1 VLEVRGLS
9 FELCLYERRK
19 DNNMA
24 FMHFDESIEM
34 IQNLE
39 INNYKTKKLYLVD
52 TLGYVLAE
60 DVVAD
65 HNSPEFPTS
74 AMDGYAIIHED
85 MTLGTLKVGSINPAG
100 SALKEEVI
108 GGTCIK
114 TFTGSL
120 MPHGADTLIPIENVE
135 VDGDEI
141 IIKEEV
147 PQGFSVREVGENY
160 AKGQM
165 LIPKGTKIDFPQ
177 IGVMASLNIANVLV
191 YEKPTVAIIS
201 TGSELLELGEEQT
214 NDSQIRSSNNYILE
228 AIVNK
233 YDGIPMQ
240 LGCIKDDKASITTAI
255 SDALEKSDIVV
266 TTGGV
271 SVGDFDFVKD
281 VIYELD
287 CDVVFKGVRVKPGQ
301 HIMVARKDD
310 KFIIGLPGF
319 AYSSTVTALLYLVPL
334 IEKLQQGKSCLRKVK
349 AKLAE
354 PFVKRAKKAEF
365 TACNINLMQGE
376 YYVDFKDKKVGSSA
390 ILTNMLGE
398 VALLA
403 TSEDDRSKDIGDE
416 VTVLL
421 VG

>member
-1 VLEVRGLS
+1 
-9 FELCLYERRK
+9 
-19 DNNMA
+19 MI
-24 FMHFDESIEM
+24 HFDESIEM
-34 IQNLE
+34 IKHLE
-39 INNYKTKKLYLVD
+39 INNYKTK
-52 TLGYVLAE
+52 TLPLMDAQGYVLAV
-60 DVVAD
+60 DIVAD
-65 HNSPEFPTS
+65 HNAPAFPTS

-85 MTLGTLKVGSINPAG
+85 MTLGTLRIASINPAG
-100 SALKEEVI
+100 SALTEEVI

-135 VDGDEI
+135 VEGDEI

-160 AKGQM
+160 AKGQL

-177 IGVMASLNIANVLV
+177 IGVMASLNIVDVLV

-201 TGSELLELGEEQT
+201 TGSELLDLGQEQT
-214 NDSQIRSSNNYILE
+214 NDAQIRSSNNYSLE
-228 AIVNK
+228 AIVKK
-233 YDGIPMQ
+233 YDGTPLQ
-240 LGCIKDDKASITTAI
+240 LGCIKDDKSTITKVI
-255 SDALEKSDIVV
+255 SEALDKADIVV

-281 VIYELD
+281 VIYELG

-334 IEKLQQGKSCLRKVK
+334 IEKFQQGKCALRTVK
-349 AKLAE
+349 AKLKE
-354 PFVKRAKKAEF
+354 PFSKRAKKAEF
-365 TACNINLMQGE
+365 TACNVSLVQGE
-376 YYVDFKDKKVGSSA
+376 YYVDFRDKKVGSSA
-390 ILTNMLGE
+390 ILTNMLGDC
-398 VALLA
+398 ALLI
-403 TSEDDRSKDIGDE
+403 TSEEEGSKEIGDE
-416 VTVLL
+416 VNVLL
-421 VG
+421 FG

>member
-1 VLEVRGLS
+1 
-9 FELCLYERRK
+9 
-19 DNNMA
+19 
-24 FMHFDESIEM
+24 MHFDESIEM

-52 TLGYVLAE
+52 ALGYVLAE
-60 DVVAD
+60 DIVAD

-160 AKGQM
+160 TKGQL

-240 LGCIKDDKASITTAI
+240 LGCIKDDKVSITTAI

-281 VIYELD
+281 VIYELG
-287 CDVVFKGVRVKPGQ
+287 CDIVFQGVRVKPGQ
-301 HIMVARKDD
+301 HIMLARKDD

-319 AYSSTVTALLYLVPL
+319 AYSSTVTALLYVVPL
-334 IEKLQQGKSCLRKVK
+334 IEKLQQGKSSLRKIK

-365 TACNINLMQGE
+365 TACNVNLIQGE

-390 ILTNMLGE
+390 ILTNMLGN

-403 TSEDDRSKDIGDE
+403 TSEDDTSKDVGDE

-421 VG
+421 LD

>member
-1 VLEVRGLS
+1 
-9 FELCLYERRK
+9 
-19 DNNMA
+19 M
-24 FMHFDESIEM
+24 FMHFDESMQM
-34 IQNLE
+34 IDDLE
-39 INNYKTKKLYLVD
+39 INNYKTKKLYVVD
-52 TLGYVLAE
+52 ALGYVLAE
-60 DVVAD
+60 DVIAD

-74 AMDGYAIIHED
+74 AMDGYAIVHED
-85 MTLGTLKVGSINPAG
+85 MTLGRLKVGSINPAG
-100 SALKEEVI
+100 SVVREKVI

-120 MPHGADTLIPIENVE
+120 MPDGADTLIPIENVE
-135 VDGDEI
+135 VEGDEI

-147 PQGFSVREVGENY
+147 SQGFAVREVGENY
-160 AKGQM
+160 TEGQM
-165 LIPKGTKIDFPQ
+165 LIPKGTKIDFAQ

-233 YDGIPMQ
+233 YDGLPMQ
-240 LGCIKDDKASITTAI
+240 LGCIKDDKESITTAI
-255 SDALEKSDIVV
+255 SDALDKSDIVV

-281 VIYELD
+281 VIYELG

-301 HIMVARKDD
+301 HIMVARKED

-334 IEKLQQGKSCLRKVK
+334 IEKLQQGRCVMQKVK
-349 AKLAE
+349 ATLKE
-354 PFVKRAKKAEF
+354 PFYKRAKKAEF
-365 TACNINLMQGE
+365 TACNVSLEEGQ
-376 YYVDFKDKKVGSSA
+376 YYVDFEGKKLGSSA
-390 ILTNMLGE
+390 ILTNMLGNA
-398 VALLA
+398 ALLV
-403 TSEDDRSKDIGDE
+403 TSEDDTSKEAGDE
-416 VTVLL
+416 VSVLL
-421 VG
+421 FG

>member
-1 VLEVRGLS
+1 
-9 FELCLYERRK
+9 
-19 DNNMA
+19 MI
-24 FMHFDESIEM
+24 HFDESIQI
-34 IQNLE
+34 IQDLE

-52 TLGYVLAE
+52 ALGYVLAE
-60 DVVAD
+60 DVIAD

-135 VDGDEI
+135 VDGDGI

-160 AKGQM
+160 AKGQL
-165 LIPKGTKIDFPQ
+165 LIAKGTKIDFPQ

-240 LGCIKDDKASITTAI
+240 LGCIKDDKATITKEI
-255 SDALEKSDIVV
+255 SDALDKSDIVV

-281 VIYELD
+281 VIYELG

-319 AYSSTVTALLYLVPL
+319 AYSSTVTALLYLIPL
-334 IEKLQQGKSCLRKVK
+334 IEKLQKGQSTLHTVK
-349 AKLAE
+349 AKLKE
-354 PFVKRAKKAEF
+354 PFIKRAKKAEF
-365 TACNINLMQGE
+365 TACNVSLIQGE

-390 ILTNMLGE
+390 ILTNMLGNA
-398 VALLA
+398 ALLV
-403 TSEDDRSKDIGDE
+403 TSEDDTSKEVGDE
-416 VTVLL
+416 VNVLL
-421 VG
+421 FG

>member
-1 VLEVRGLS
+1 ML
-9 FELCLYERRK
+9 
-19 DNNMA
+19 
-24 FMHFDESIEM
+24 HFDESIEM
-34 IQNLE
+34 IKNLE

-52 TLGYVLAE
+52 ALGYVLAE
-60 DVVAD
+60 DIVAD

-85 MTLGTLKVGSINPAG
+85 MALGTLKVGSINPAG

-135 VDGDEI
+135 VQGDEI
-141 IIKEEV
+141 AIKQEV
-147 PQGFSVREVGENY
+147 PQGFSVREPGENY
-160 AKGQM
+160 AKGQL

-201 TGSELLELGEEQT
+201 TGSELLELGQEQT
-214 NDSQIRSSNNYILE
+214 NDAQIRSSNNYILE
-228 AIVNK
+228 AIVKK
-233 YDGIPMQ
+233 YDGVPLQ
-240 LGCIKDDKASITTAI
+240 LGCIKDDKETITREITE
-255 SDALEKSDIVV
+255 ALEKSDIVV

-281 VIYELD
+281 VIREIG

-334 IEKLQQGKSCLRKVK
+334 IEKLQQGKCSLHTVK
-349 AKLAE
+349 AKLKE

-365 TACNINLMQGE
+365 TACNVTLIQGE

-390 ILTNMLGE
+390 ILTNMLGD
-398 VALLA
+398 VALLV
-403 TSEDDRSKDIGDE
+403 TSEDDTSKEIGDE
-416 VTVLL
+416 VSVLL
-421 VG
+421 FG

>member
-1 VLEVRGLS
+1 
-9 FELCLYERRK
+9 
-19 DNNMA
+19 MA

-39 INNYKTKKLYLVD
+39 INNYKTKKLYSVD

-60 DVVAD
+60 DVIAE

-100 SALKEEVI
+100 SVLKEEVI

-160 AKGQM
+160 AKGQL

-191 YEKPTVAIIS
+191 YEKPIVAIIS

-240 LGCIKDDKASITTAI
+240 LGCIKDDKVTITTAI

-281 VIYELD
+281 VIYELG

-319 AYSSTVTALLYLVPL
+319 AYSSTVTALLYLVPF
-334 IEKLQQGKSCLRKVK
+334 IEKLQQGKSSLRKVK

-376 YYVDFKDKKVGSSA
+376 YYADFKDKKTGSSA
-390 ILTNMLGE
+390 ILTNMLGN

-403 TSEDDRSKDIGDE
+403 TLEDDTSKDIGDE
-416 VTVLL
+416 VMVLL
-421 VG
+421 VD

>member
-1 VLEVRGLS
+1 
-9 FELCLYERRK
+9 
-19 DNNMA
+19 M
-24 FMHFDESIEM
+24 FMHFDESIET
-34 IQNLE
+34 IQHLE
-39 INNYKTKKLYLVD
+39 INAYKTKKLYLVD
-52 TLGYVLAE
+52 ALGYVLAE
-60 DVVAD
+60 DIVAD

-74 AMDGYAIIHED
+74 AMDGYAIRHKD
-85 MTLGTLKVGSINPAG
+85 MALGRLKIGSINPAG
-100 SALKEEVI
+100 SALKEAVTE
-108 GGTCIK
+108 GMCIK

-141 IIKEEV
+141 VIREEV

-160 AKGQM
+160 AKGQR

-191 YEKPTVAIIS
+191 YEKPTVAILS

-228 AIVNK
+228 AMVTK
-233 YDGIPMQ
+233 YDGVPLQ
-240 LGCIKDDKASITTAI
+240 LGCIKDDKETITREI
-255 SDALEKSDIVV
+255 SAALDKSDIVV

-281 VIYELD
+281 VIYELG
-287 CDVVFKGVRVKPGQ
+287 CEVVFKGVRVKPGQ
-301 HIMVARKDD
+301 HIMVARKEDR
-310 KFIIGLPGF
+310 FIIGLPGF
-319 AYSSTVTALLYLVPL
+319 AYSSTVTALLYLVPI
-334 IEKLQQGKSCLRKVK
+334 IEKLQQGKSALRHVK
-349 AKLAE
+349 AMLKE

-365 TACNINLMQGE
+365 TACNVSLEQGK

-398 VALLA
+398 VALLVTA
-403 TSEDDRSKDIGDE
+403 EEDTSKETGDE

-421 VG
+421 LG

>member
-1 VLEVRGLS
+1 
-9 FELCLYERRK
+9 
-19 DNNMA
+19 MI
-24 FMHFDESIEM
+24 HFDESIEM

-52 TLGYVLAE
+52 ALGYVLAE

-120 MPHGADTLIPIENVE
+120 MPKGADTLIPIENVE

-160 AKGQM
+160 AKGQL

-177 IGVMASLNIANVLV
+177 IGVMASLNISSVLV
-191 YEKPTVAIIS
+191 YEKPTVAILS

-214 NDSQIRSSNNYILE
+214 NDAQIRSSNNYILE
-228 AIVNK
+228 AIVKK
-233 YDGIPMQ
+233 YDGLPMQ
-240 LGCIKDDKASITTAI
+240 LGCIKDDKESITKAV

-281 VIYELD
+281 VIVELG

-319 AYSSTVTALLYLVPL
+319 AYSSTVTALLYVVPL
-334 IEKLQQGKSCLRKVK
+334 IEKLQQGKCSLSKVK
-349 AKLAE
+349 AILKEA
-354 PFVKRAKKAEF
+354 FIKRAKKAEF
-365 TACNINLMQGE
+365 TACNISLIQGE

-390 ILTNMLGE
+390 ILTNMLGS
-398 VALLA
+398 VALLV
-403 TSEDDRSKDIGDE
+403 TSEDDSSKEIGDE
-416 VTVLL
+416 VSVLL
-421 VG
+421 FG

>member
-1 VLEVRGLS
+1 
-9 FELCLYERRK
+9 
-19 DNNMA
+19 MI
-24 FMHFDESIEM
+24 HFDKSIEM
-34 IQNLE
+34 IEDLE
-39 INNYKTKKLYLVD
+39 INKYKIKKLYLLD
-52 TLGYVLAE
+52 ALGYVLAE

-85 MTLGTLKVGSINPAG
+85 MTLGRLNIASINPAG
-100 SALKEEVI
+100 SSLKEEVI

-135 VDGDEI
+135 VDGDDI

-147 PQGFSVREVGENY
+147 SQGFSVREVGENY
-160 AKGQM
+160 AKGQL

-177 IGVMASLNIANVLV
+177 IGVMSSLNIVNVLV
-191 YEKPTVAIIS
+191 YEKPTVAILS

-214 NDSQIRSSNNYILE
+214 NDAQIRSSNNYILE
-228 AIVNK
+228 AIVKKN
-233 YDGIPMQ
+233 DAVPMQ
-240 LGCIKDDKASITTAI
+240 LGCIKDDKASITKAV
-255 SDALEKSDIVV
+255 SDALAKSDIVV

-281 VIYELD
+281 VIVELG

-301 HIMVARKDD
+301 HIMLARKED

-319 AYSSTVTALLYLVPL
+319 AYSSTVTALLYVVPL
-334 IEKLQQGKSCLRKVK
+334 IEKLQKGTCSLRKVK
-349 AKLAE
+349 AKLKE
-354 PFVKRAKKAEF
+354 PFIKRAKKAEF
-365 TACNINLMQGE
+365 TACNVSLLQGE
-376 YYVDFKDKKVGSSA
+376 YYADFKGKKVGSSA
-390 ILTNMLGE
+390 ILTNMLGN
-398 VALLA
+398 VALLV
-403 TSEDDRSKDIGDE
+403 TSEDDSSKEVGDE

-421 VG
+421 FG

>member
-1 VLEVRGLS
+1 MV
-9 FELCLYERRK
+9 
-19 DNNMA
+19 MI
-24 FMHFDESIEM
+24 HFDESIEM

-52 TLGYVLAE
+52 ALGYVLAE

-85 MTLGTLKVGSINPAG
+85 MTLGRLNIASINPAG
-100 SALKEEVI
+100 SSLQEEVI

-135 VDGDEI
+135 VDGDDI

-160 AKGQM
+160 AKDQL

-177 IGVMASLNIANVLV
+177 IGVMASLNISTVLL
-191 YEKPTVAIIS
+191 YEKPTVAILS

-214 NDSQIRSSNNYILE
+214 NDAQIRSSNNYILE
-228 AIVNK
+228 AMVKK
-233 YDGIPMQ
+233 YDGVPMQ
-240 LGCIKDDKASITTAI
+240 LGCIKDDKASITKAV
-255 SDALEKSDIVV
+255 SDALGKSDIVV

-281 VIYELD
+281 VIVELG

-301 HIMVARKDD
+301 HIMVARKGD

-319 AYSSTVTALLYLVPL
+319 AYSSTVTALLYVVPL
-334 IEKLQQGKSCLRKVK
+334 IEKLQHGKCILRQVK
-349 AKLAE
+349 AKLKE
-354 PFVKRAKKAEF
+354 PFIKRAKKAEF
-365 TACNINLMQGE
+365 TACNVSLMQGE
-376 YYVDFKDKKVGSSA
+376 YYVDFKGKKVGSSA
-390 ILTNMLGE
+390 ILTNMLGN
-398 VALLA
+398 VALLV
-403 TSEDDRSKDIGDE
+403 TSEDDSSKEIGDE

-421 VG
+421 FG

>member
-1 VLEVRGLS
+1 
-9 FELCLYERRK
+9 
-19 DNNMA
+19 M
-24 FMHFDESIEM
+24 FMHFDESMQM
-34 IQNLE
+34 IDDLA
-39 INNYKTKKLYLVD
+39 INNYKTKQLPLMESQ
-52 TLGYVLAE
+52 GYILAQ
-60 DVVAD
+60 DIIAD

-74 AMDGYAIIHED
+74 AMDGYAVMYKD
-85 MTLGTLKVGSINPAG
+85 LSLGRLKIGSINPAG
-100 SALKEEVI
+100 SDLKEKVVSGI
-108 GGTCIK
+108 CIK

-147 PQGFSVREVGENY
+147 PQGFSVREPGENY

-177 IGVMASLNIANVLV
+177 IGVMASLNIPHVIV

-214 NDSQIRSSNNYILE
+214 SDAQIRSSNNYILE
-228 AIVNK
+228 AIVKK
-233 YDGIPMQ
+233 YDGVPLQ
-240 LGCIKDDKASITTAI
+240 LGCIKDDKETITKNI
-255 SDALEKSDIVV
+255 SDALDKADIVV

-281 VIYELD
+281 VIYELG

-301 HIMVARKDD
+301 HIMVARKED

-334 IEKLQQGKSCLRKVK
+334 IEKLQQGKCVIQRVK
-349 AKLAE
+349 ATLKE
-354 PFVKRAKKAEF
+354 PFAKRARKAEF
-365 TACNINLMQGE
+365 TACNVSLEEGR
-376 YYVDFKDKKVGSSA
+376 YYVDFEGKKVGSSA
-390 ILTNMLGE
+390 ILTNMLGNA
-398 VALLA
+398 ALLV
-403 TSEDDRSKDIGDE
+403 TSEDDTSKETGDE
-416 VTVLL
+416 VSVLL
-421 VG
+421 FG

>member
-1 VLEVRGLS
+1 
-9 FELCLYERRK
+9 
-19 DNNMA
+19 MI
-24 FMHFDESIEM
+24 HFDESIQM
-34 IQNLE
+34 IENLE
-39 INNYKTKKLYLVD
+39 INNYKIKNLPLMEAQ
-52 TLGYVLAE
+52 GYVLAA

-85 MTLGTLKVGSINPAG
+85 MTLGTLRVGSINPAG

-147 PQGFSVREVGENY
+147 PQGFSVREPGENY
-160 AKGQM
+160 AEGQL

-177 IGVMASLNIANVLV
+177 IGVMASLNIAEVLV

-214 NDSQIRSSNNYILE
+214 NDAQIRSSNNYILE
-228 AIVNK
+228 AIVKK
-233 YDGIPMQ
+233 YDGVPLQ
-240 LGCIKDDKASITTAI
+240 LGCIKDDKSTITREI
-255 SDALEKSDIVV
+255 SAALKKSDIVV

-281 VIYELD
+281 VIYELG

-301 HIMVARKDD
+301 HIMVARKED

-334 IEKLQQGKSCLRKVK
+334 IEKLQYGKSSLRQVK
-349 AKLAE
+349 AKLGE
-354 PFVKRAKKAEF
+354 PFIKRAKKAEF
-365 TACNINLMQGE
+365 TACNVSLRQGE
-376 YYVDFKDKKVGSSA
+376 YYVDFKGKKVGSSA
-390 ILTNMLGE
+390 ILTNMLGD
-398 VALLA
+398 VALLMTA
-403 TSEDDRSKDIGDE
+403 EDDTSKEIGDE

-421 VG
+421 FS

>member
-1 VLEVRGLS
+1 
-9 FELCLYERRK
+9 
-19 DNNMA
+19 MA

-34 IQNLE
+34 IQNIE
-39 INNYKTKKLYLVD
+39 INTYKTKKLYLVD
-52 TLGYVLAE
+52 ALGYVLAE
-60 DVVAD
+60 DVIAD

-201 TGSELLELGEEQT
+201 TGTELLELGEEQT

-233 YDGIPMQ
+233 YDGLPMQ
-240 LGCIKDDKASITTAI
+240 LGCIKDDKATITTAI

-281 VIYELD
+281 VIYELG

-319 AYSSTVTALLYLVPL
+319 AYSSTVTALLYVVPL
-334 IEKLQQGKSCLRKVK
+334 IEKLQQGKSSLRQVK

-354 PFVKRAKKAEF
+354 AFIKRAKKAEF
-365 TACNINLMQGE
+365 TACNVTLLQGE

-390 ILTNMLGE
+390 ILTNMLGN

-403 TSEDDRSKDIGDE
+403 TSEDDTSKEIGDE

-421 VG
+421 LD